1 MVNLRKYSFGAT
13 AAIATSL
20 AIIAGLDAFSNA
32 KPGIIGALLVIGLA
46 DNISDSL
53 GIHIY
58 QESACTKP
66 GKDSAV
72 HTVTNFLTRLMLTL
86 VFIGIVYFVPI
97 SYAAIVAAVF
107 GLGILSVMS
116 YLIALNQR
124 VSPYKVILQHG
135 GITVIVLLVSHFIG
149 IFIKV
154 LFPA

>member
-1 MVNLRKYSFGAT
+1 MVNLSKYSFGAT

-32 KPGIIGALLVIGLA
+32 KIGMIGALLVIGLA

-58 QESACTKP
+58 QESTCTTPKSN
-66 GKDSAV
+66 SAA
-72 HTVTNFLTRLMLTL
+72 HTVSNFLTRLMLTL

-97 SYAAIVAAVF
+97 AYAAIVAAIF

-116 YLIALNQR
+116 YFIALNQR
-124 VSPYKVILQHG
+124 VNPYKAILQHV

-149 IFIKV
+149 IFIKA
-154 LFPA
+154 LFPG